1 MEIVVLDVEVGDIVV
16 YRGYLVGSQITFLV
30 KKGIDIVNECA
41 VCATLSACICD
52 CPVRRKR
59 CTAHKVG
66 VCSSEVCAHVCGYIV
81 VYGLI
86 VYSKVGVG
94 VYHVHTFL
102 LNLHKCLSD
111 ILLLRGGDN
120 SVTESRQCRVGK
132 GIKALS
138 QFGNVSLQIT
148 NLGKS
153 LVCLGI
159 VRVLRSLLPIGGRG
173 GFARSFLFYAHHNV
187 PILALYPQVLF
198 VIRGS
203 R

>member
-1 MEIVVLDVEVGDIVV
+1 MEIVVLDVEVGNVVV
-16 YRGYLVGSQITFLV
+16 YRGYFVGSQIIFLV
-30 KKGIDIVNECA
+30 EKGIDIVNECA
-41 VCATLSACICD
+41 VCTSLSACICD

-120 SVTESRQCRVGK
+120 SVTESGQCCIGK
-132 GIKALS
+132 GVNAIS

-159 VRVLRSLLPIGGRG
+159 VRVLRSLLPMGNLELST
-173 GFARSFLFYAHHNV
+173 RSLAFLAFEYV
-187 PILALYPQVLF
+187 VR
-198 VIRGS
+198 V
-203 R
+203 